1 MIVVVG
7 VLAVIFLW
15 GPGKLPE
22 MARAIGQAKAEYDK
36 VAKGFID
43 PLSSL
48 TTLATS
54 PQTPAA
60 PGPSPTAPMVSP
72 IAPTQSAAPVQT
84 QQDPVLIAAKSLGI
98 STEGKTKEELV
109 KEITDRTTTNTATAT
124 NATSTTNTTTANTPK
139 T

>member
-15 GPGKLPE
+15 GPQKLPE
-22 MARAIGQAKAEYDK
+22 MARAIGQAKSEYDK
-36 VAKGFID
+36 VAKGFMD

-54 PQTPAA
+54 AQTPAA
-60 PGPSPTAPMVSP
+60 PGPSPTAPMFSP
-72 IAPTQSAAPVQT
+72 PASAQPVQT
-84 QQDPVLIAAKSLGI
+84 KQDPVLIAAKSLGI

-109 KEITDRTTTNTATAT
+109 KEITDRTSTT
-124 NATSTTNTTTANTPK
+124 ATSTTTTPNTTNVPSVPK

>member
-1 MIVVVG
+1 MIVIVG
-7 VLAVIFLW
+7 VLVVIFLW
-15 GPGKLPE
+15 GPQKLPD
-22 MARAIGQAKAEYDK
+22 MARAIGQAKSEYDK
-36 VAKGFID
+36 VAKGFMD

-60 PGPSPTAPMVSP
+60 PGPSPTAPMFSP
-72 IAPTQSAAPVQT
+72 TAPAQPPAPVQT
-84 QQDPVLIAAKSLGI
+84 KQDPIVIAAESLGI

-109 KEITDRTTTNTATAT
+109 KEITDRTTTNT
-124 NATSTTNTTTANTPK
+124 TNTANTTNTPK